1 MRPEK
6 QNLRMI
12 IVLMLLIC
20 CITGLFSGCVPN
32 TAPVDT
38 STIQTTAP
46 TTEPEPTETEPEP
59 TEPPT
64 EPVPPVTTTATITVT
79 GDLLMHIPV
88 INSAKEGKSWNFQPI
103 FRYVAPYVQSA
114 DYAVAN
120 LETTLCGTDNGY
132 KYQGWPHFNCPD
144 NIAFDTC
151 AVGFDMLLTANNHCH
166 DTRVVGLNRTLD
178 VLAEAGIRS
187 LGTRHTPEDPDYT
200 VVEINGIK
208 IGMTAFTYEGDDGN
222 PNIVNINGDPC
233 SSQAAQMINS
243 FDYAALDKFY
253 ARLEGQIAGMRE
265 QGAEAIVVYLHWGWE
280 YHRNPNQQQRTI
292 AQTLCDMGVDVI
304 VGGHPHVIQPV
315 DLLTSSADPSHT
327 TLCIYSTGNA
337 VSNQRKGKLKECS
350 TAHTEDGI
358 LFTFTFAKYS
368 DGTVA
373 VQSTSAI
380 PTWLNLTSS
389 PRQYIIIPLVESEMD
404 NWQTQFDLTNAAY
417 AACKDSY
424 GRTMALIGEGMEK
437 AQTYYASADAAKQA
451 ALEAGN

>member
-12 IVLMLLIC
+12 IALMLLIC

-38 STIQTTAP
+38 PTIQTTAP

-64 EPVPPVTTTATITVT
+64 EPVPPVSTTATITVT

-88 INSAKEGKSWNFQPI
+88 INSAKEGKSWNFKPI
-103 FRYVAPYVQSA
+103 FRYIEPYVQSA
-114 DYAVAN
+114 DYAIAN
-120 LETTLCGTDNGY
+120 LETTLCGTDHGY
-132 KYQGWPHFNCPD
+132 KYQGWPQFNCPD
-144 NIAFDTC
+144 NIATDTF

-178 VLAEAGIRS
+178 VLAETGIAS
-187 LGTRHTPEDPDYT
+187 LGTRHTPEDPDYA

-208 IGMTAFTYEGDDGN
+208 IGMTAFTYEGDDGD
-222 PNIVNINGDPC
+222 PNTVNINGDPC
-233 SSQAAQMINS
+233 SSQAAEMINS

-253 ARLEGQIAGMRE
+253 ARLENQIAGMRQ
-265 QGAEAIVVYLHWGWE
+265 QGAEAIVVFLHWGWE
-280 YHRNPNQQQRTI
+280 YFRTPNEQQQTI

-404 NWQTQFDLTNAAY
+404 NWQTSFSLTNAAY

-424 GRTMALIGEGMEK
+424 GRTMELIGEGMEK

>member
-1 MRPEK
+1 MRTDRDKRRLPAF
-6 QNLRMI
+6 
-12 IVLMLLIC
+12 LLVVSLIA
-20 CITGLFSGCVPN
+20 GLLTGCVV
-32 TAPVDT
+32 TFEPVEEVQ
-38 STIQTTAP
+38 SVTTQP
-46 TTEPEPTETEPEP
+46 TTLPEPTETEPEP

-88 INSAKEGKSWNFQPI
+88 INSAKEGKSWNFKPI
-103 FRYVAPYVQSA
+103 FRYIEPYVQSA

-132 KYQGWPHFNCPD
+132 KYQGWPNFNCPD
-144 NIAFDTC
+144 NIATDTF

-166 DTRVVGLNRTLD
+166 DTKVVGLNRTLD
-178 VLAEAGIRS
+178 VLTETGIAS
-187 LGTRHTPEDPDYT
+187 LGTRHTPEDPDYA

-208 IGMTAFTYEGDDGN
+208 IGMTAFTYEGDDGD
-222 PNIVNINGDPC
+222 PNTVNINGNPC
-233 SSQAAQMINS
+233 SAQAAGMINS
-243 FDYAALDKFY
+243 FDYTNLDAFY
-253 ARLEGQIAGMRE
+253 TRLQGQIDGMRA
-265 QGAEAIVVYLHWGWE
+265 QGAEAIVVFLHWGWE
-280 YHRNPNQQQRTI
+280 YFRNPNEQQRTI
-292 AQTLCDMGVDVI
+292 AQALCDMGVDVI
-304 VGGHPHVIQPV
+304 VGGHPHVLQPV
-315 DLLTSSADPSHT
+315 DLLTSTTDPSRT

-337 VSNQRKGKLKECS
+337 LSNQRLGKLKECS

-404 NWQTQFDLTNAAY
+404 NWQTQFSLTNGAY
-417 AACKDSY
+417 TACKDSFD
-424 GRTMALIGEGMEK
+424 RTMAIIGEGMEK
-437 AQTYYASADAAKQA
+437 AQTYYASADAAKQT
-451 ALEAGN
+451 ALESGH

>member
-1 MRPEK
+1 MRPERK
-6 QNLRMI
+6 NLRRAI
-12 IVLMLLIC
+12 AVLLLMCSMLS
-20 CITGLFSGCVPN
+20 LFGGCVLN

-38 STIQTTAP
+38 PTIQTTAP

-64 EPVPPVTTTATITVT
+64 EPVPPVSTTATITVT

-88 INSAKEGKSWNFQPI
+88 INSAKEGKSWNFKPI
-103 FRYVAPYVQSA
+103 FRYIEPYVQSA
-114 DYAVAN
+114 DYAIAN
-120 LETTLCGTDNGY
+120 LETTLCGTDHGY
-132 KYQGWPHFNCPD
+132 KYQGWPQFNCPD
-144 NIAFDTC
+144 NIATDTF

-178 VLAEAGIRS
+178 VLAETGIAS
-187 LGTRHTPEDPDYT
+187 LGTRHTPEDPDYA

-208 IGMTAFTYEGDDGN
+208 IGMTAFTYEGDDGD
-222 PNIVNINGDPC
+222 PNTVNINGDPC
-233 SSQAAQMINS
+233 SSQAAEMINS

-253 ARLEGQIAGMRE
+253 ARLESQIAGMRQ
-265 QGAEAIVVYLHWGWE
+265 QGAEAIVVFLHWGWE
-280 YHRNPNQQQRTI
+280 YFRTPNEQQQTI

-404 NWQTQFDLTNAAY
+404 NWQTSFSLTNAAY

-424 GRTMALIGEGMEK
+424 RRTIELIGEGMEK